1 MIKRKRE
8 YLVEALVTAPSLSSA
23 LYILYWNLDLNAK
36 ALRELGDLRLLV
48 QKEEARRLAQYE
60 NTVSPNCSRHC
71 EIKKICV
78 CGEVFTQRHY
88 DYMAKEK
95 KKMSEKQKPAL
106 YICDYCVLDYNGRD
120 RDSSENV
127 GFVCDSCNVNYSKEE
142 EENE

>member
-1 MIKRKRE
+1 MTKQE
-8 YLVEALVTAPSLSSA
+8 ELVDQLLQAPSLSSA
-23 LYILYWNLDLNAK
+23 LYILYWNWTLDDVARL
-36 ALRELGDLRLLV
+36 ELGDLRLLIN
-48 QKEEARRLAQYE
+48 KEEARRLAEYE
-60 NTVSPNCSRHC
+60 NTLSPNCSRLC

-127 GFVCDSCNVNYSKEE
+127 GFVCDSCAVNYSKDE